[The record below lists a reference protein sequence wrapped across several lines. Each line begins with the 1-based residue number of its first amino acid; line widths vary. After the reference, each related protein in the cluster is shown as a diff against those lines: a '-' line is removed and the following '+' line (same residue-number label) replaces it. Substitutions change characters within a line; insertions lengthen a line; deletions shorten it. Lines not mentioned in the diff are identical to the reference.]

1 VAAIGEAE
9 ARLAQARS
17 QESRPASSSPRPKTS
32 GASTSRAH
40 AIFRRARKVFRNRAH
55 RWNCDQPS
63 VRTGETVV
71 PGIQNAAASTIMT
84 IADMSLITAEL
95 KVDETDIIN
104 VKLDQAAEVTV
115 DAMPNRVIQGR
126 VIEIGNTAIL
136 RSTGLAAS
144 QSTTANQ
151 EAKDFKVV
159 IALDHPPEEIRPGL
173 SATGK
178 ITTATRQHTLT
189 VPIQALTVRQRGDLE
204 APDKNKGVQAASKI
218 DPGAGNAKKEE
229 LQGVFV
235 VSNARRSLAGGNR
248 ITGATDI
255 EILSGLSEGDQI
267 VTGSYK
273 VIRTLRNFTKVR
285 VDNRATA
292 RS

>member
-1 VAAIGEAE
+1 
-9 ARLAQARS
+9 
-17 QESRPASSSPRPKTS
+17 
-32 GASTSRAH
+32 
-40 AIFRRARKVFRNRAH
+40 
-55 RWNCDQPS
+55 
-63 VRTGETVV
+63 
-71 PGIQNAAASTIMT
+71 
-84 IADMSLITAEL
+84 
-95 KVDETDIIN
+95 
-104 VKLDQAAEVTV
+104 
-115 DAMPNRVIQGR
+115 
-126 VIEIGNTAIL
+126 
-136 RSTGLAAS
+136 
-144 QSTTANQ
+144 
-151 EAKDFKVV
+151 V

-235 VSNARRSLAGGNR
+235 VSNGTAEFRPVETG

-273 VIRTLRNFTKVR
+273 VIRTLRNFTKYESTTGLR
-285 VDNRATA
+285 REANDSWPQRRRNEWIAARA
-292 RS
+292 